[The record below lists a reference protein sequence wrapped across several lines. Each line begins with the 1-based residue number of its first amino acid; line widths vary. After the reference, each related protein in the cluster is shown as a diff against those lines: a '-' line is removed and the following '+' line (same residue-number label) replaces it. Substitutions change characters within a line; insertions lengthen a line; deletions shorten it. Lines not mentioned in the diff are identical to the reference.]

1 MQKKTM
7 TNVTKSYV
15 ICTPGSGSGDTQL
28 TLKAKTANN
37 GNRLNQK
44 DNFTI
49 TAPGVS
55 PNRTFSAILQAAA
68 EFVSFDDESEAS
80 VPKDGGSVVL
90 EGMSNAD
97 TITFSK
103 GMGGIITADIAAIS
117 YQANGAS
124 ATSGVAIPGDPGA
137 TKKFAF
143 VLTLTASK
151 NTTISERTQQITA
164 TTKGTKTVTIT
175 LKQAS
180 GDPYL
185 NINKE
190 SVNVPQDGSG
200 ITLNVTTN
208 TTFTVS

>member
-1 MQKKTM
+1 MAD
-7 TNVTKSYV
+7 VTKSYV

-28 TLKAKTANN
+28 TLKAKTANL
-37 GNRLNQK
+37 GNRLNQT

-55 PNRTFSAILQAAA
+55 PNKQFSAILQAAA
-68 EFVSFDDESEAS
+68 EFISFDDGAEAA
-80 VPKDGGSVVL
+80 VPKEGGSVVL
-90 EGMSNAD
+90 DGMSNAN

-103 GMGGIITADIAAIS
+103 AAGAIITDDIAAIA
-117 YQANGAS
+117 YQANGAA
-124 ATSGVAIPGDPGA
+124 ATSGTAIAGDPGA

-143 VLTLTASK
+143 ALTLEAAE

-164 TTKGTKTVTIT
+164 TTKGTKTATIT
-175 LKQAS
+175 LKQAA

-185 NINKE
+185 NIDKT
-190 SVNVPQDGSG
+190 SVNVPQDGTG
-200 ITLNVTTN
+200 VTIAVTTN

>member
-1 MQKKTM
+1 MAD
-7 TNVTKSYV
+7 VTKSYV

-28 TLKAKTANN
+28 TLKAKTANL
-37 GNRLNQK
+37 GNRLNQT

-55 PNRTFSAILQAAA
+55 PNKQFSAILQAAA
-68 EFVSFDDESEAS
+68 EFISFDDGAEAA
-80 VPKDGGSVVL
+80 VPKEGGSVVL
-90 EGMSNAD
+90 DGMSNAG

-103 GMGGIITADIAAIS
+103 AAGAIITDDIAAIA
-117 YQANGAS
+117 YQANGAA
-124 ATSGVAIPGDPGA
+124 ATSGTAIAGDPGA

-143 VLTLTASK
+143 VLTLDAAE

-164 TTKGTKTVTIT
+164 TTKGTKTATIT
-175 LKQAS
+175 LKQAA

-185 NINKE
+185 NIDKT
-190 SVNVPQDGSG
+190 SVNVPQDGTG
-200 ITLNVTTN
+200 VTIAVTTN

>member
-1 MQKKTM
+1 MA
-7 TNVTKSYV
+7 NVTKSYV
-15 ICTPGSGSGDTQL
+15 ICSPGAGSADTTLNL
-28 TLKAKTANN
+28 TAKTANL
-37 GNRLNQK
+37 GNRVNQT

-49 TAPGVS
+49 TAPGVT
-55 PNRTFSAILQAAA
+55 PNKTFAAVLVA
-68 EFVSFDDESEAS
+68 ATEFISFDDGAEAS

-90 EGMSNAD
+90 DGMSNAN

-103 GMGGIITADIAAIS
+103 GAGAIIAAEIS
-117 YQANGAS
+117 AIGYQANGAA
-124 ATSGVAIPGDPGA
+124 ATSGTAIPSDPGA

-164 TTKGTKTVTIT
+164 TTKGAKTATIT

-185 NINKE
+185 NIDKTT
-190 SVNVPQDGSG
+190 VNVPQDGSAVT
-200 ITLNVTTN
+200 IQVTTN

>member
-1 MQKKTM
+1 MA
-7 TNVTKSYV
+7 NVTKSYV

-28 TLKAKTANN
+28 TLKAKTANL

-49 TAPGVS
+49 TAPGVT
-55 PNRTFSAILQAAA
+55 PNKQFAAILQAAA
-68 EFVSFDDESEAS
+68 EFISFDDGAEAA
-80 VPKDGGSVVL
+80 VPKEGGSVVL
-90 EGMSNAD
+90 DGMSNAD

-103 GMGGIITADIAAIS
+103 AAGAIITDDIAAIS

-124 ATSGVAIPGDPGA
+124 ATSGTAIAGDPGA

-143 VLTLTASK
+143 VLTLDAAK

-164 TTKGTKTVTIT
+164 TTKGTKTATIT
-175 LKQAS
+175 LKQAA

-185 NINKE
+185 NIDKT

-200 ITLNVTTN
+200 VTIAVTTN

>member
-1 MQKKTM
+1 MA
-7 TNVTKSYV
+7 NVTKSYV

-28 TLKAKTANN
+28 TLKAKTANL

-55 PNRTFSAILQAAA
+55 PNKKFSAILQAAA
-68 EFVSFDDESEAS
+68 EFISFDDGAEAA
-80 VPKDGGSVVL
+80 VPKEGGSVVL
-90 EGMSNAD
+90 DGMSNAD

-103 GMGGIITADIAAIS
+103 AAGAIITDDIAAIA
-117 YQANGAS
+117 YQANGAA
-124 ATSGVAIPGDPGA
+124 ATSGTAIAGDPGA

-143 VLTLTASK
+143 ALTLEAAK

-164 TTKGTKTVTIT
+164 TTKGTKTATIT
-175 LKQAS
+175 LKQAA

-185 NINKE
+185 NIDKT
-190 SVNVPQDGSG
+190 SVNVPQDGTG
-200 ITLNVTTN
+200 VTIAVTTN

>member
-1 MQKKTM
+1 MA
-7 TNVTKSYV
+7 NVTKSYV

-28 TLKAKTANN
+28 TLKAKTANL
-37 GNRLNQK
+37 GNRLNQT

-49 TAPGVS
+49 TAPGVT
-55 PNRTFSAILQAAA
+55 PNKQFAAILQAAA
-68 EFVSFDDESEAS
+68 EFISFDDGAEAA
-80 VPKDGGSVVL
+80 VPKEGGSVVL
-90 EGMSNAD
+90 DGMSNAD

-103 GMGGIITADIAAIS
+103 AAGAIITDDIAAIS

-124 ATSGVAIPGDPGA
+124 ATSGTAIAGDPGA

-143 VLTLTASK
+143 VLTLDAAE

-164 TTKGTKTVTIT
+164 TTKGTKTATIT
-175 LKQAS
+175 LKQAA

-185 NINKE
+185 NIDKT
-190 SVNVPQDGSG
+190 SVNVPQDGTG
-200 ITLNVTTN
+200 VTIAVTTN

>member
-1 MQKKTM
+1 MAD
-7 TNVTKSYV
+7 VTKSYV

-28 TLKAKTANN
+28 TLKAKTANL
-37 GNRLNQK
+37 GNRLNQT

-55 PNRTFSAILQAAA
+55 PNKQFAAILQAAA
-68 EFVSFDDESEAS
+68 EFISFDDGAEAA
-80 VPKDGGSVVL
+80 VPKEGGSVVL
-90 EGMSNAD
+90 DGMSNAD

-103 GMGGIITADIAAIS
+103 AAGAIITEDIAAIS
-117 YQANGAS
+117 YQANGAV
-124 ATSGVAIPGDPGA
+124 ATSGTAIPSDPGA

-143 VLTLTASK
+143 VLTLDAAE

-164 TTKGTKTVTIT
+164 TTKGTKTATIT
-175 LKQAS
+175 LKQAA

-185 NINKE
+185 NIDKT

-200 ITLNVTTN
+200 VTIAVTTN

>member
-1 MQKKTM
+1 MAD
-7 TNVTKSYV
+7 VTKSYV

-28 TLKAKTANN
+28 TLKAKTANL
-37 GNRLNQK
+37 GNRLNQT

-49 TAPGVS
+49 TAPGVT
-55 PNRTFSAILQAAA
+55 PNKQFAAILQAAA
-68 EFVSFDDESEAS
+68 EFISFDDGAEAA
-80 VPKDGGSVVL
+80 VPKEGGSVVL
-90 EGMSNAD
+90 DGMSNAD

-103 GMGGIITADIAAIS
+103 AAGAIITDDIAAIS

-124 ATSGVAIPGDPGA
+124 ATSGTAIAGDPGA

-143 VLTLTASK
+143 VLTLEATE

-164 TTKGTKTVTIT
+164 TTKGTKTATIT
-175 LKQAS
+175 LKQAA

-185 NINKE
+185 NIDKT
-190 SVNVPQDGSG
+190 SVNVPQDGTG
-200 ITLNVTTN
+200 VTIAVTTN

>member
-1 MQKKTM
+1 MAD
-7 TNVTKSYV
+7 VTKSYV

-28 TLKAKTANN
+28 TLKAKTANL
-37 GNRLNQK
+37 GNRLNQT

-55 PNRTFSAILQAAA
+55 PNKQFAAILQAAT
-68 EFVSFDDESEAS
+68 EFISFDEGAEAA
-80 VPKDGGSVVL
+80 VPKEGGSVVL
-90 EGMSNAD
+90 YGMSNAD

-103 GMGGIITADIAAIS
+103 AAGAIITGDITAIS
-117 YQANGAS
+117 YQANGAD
-124 ATSGVAIPGDPGA
+124 ATSGTAIPSDPGA

-143 VLTLTASK
+143 VLTLEAAE

-164 TTKGTKTVTIT
+164 TTKGTKTATIT

-185 NINKE
+185 NIDKTT
-190 SVNVPQDGSG
+190 VNVPQDGSAVT
-200 ITLNVTTN
+200 IQVTTN

>member
-1 MQKKTM
+1 MAD
-7 TNVTKSYV
+7 VTKSYV

-28 TLKAKTANN
+28 TLKAKTANL
-37 GNRLNQK
+37 GNRLNQT

-55 PNRTFSAILQAAA
+55 PNKQFAAILQAAA
-68 EFVSFDDESEAS
+68 EFISFDDGAEAA
-80 VPKDGGSVVL
+80 VPKEGGSVVL
-90 EGMSNAD
+90 DGMSNAD

-103 GMGGIITADIAAIS
+103 AVGAIITEDIAAIS
-117 YQANGAS
+117 YQANGAA
-124 ATSGVAIPGDPGA
+124 ATSGTAIPSDPGA

-143 VLTLTASK
+143 VLTLEAAE

-164 TTKGTKTVTIT
+164 TTKGTKTATIT
-175 LKQAS
+175 LKQAA

-185 NINKE
+185 DIDKT

-200 ITLNVTTN
+200 VTIAVTTN

>member
-1 MQKKTM
+1 MA
-7 TNVTKSYV
+7 NVTKSYV

-28 TLKAKTANN
+28 TLKAKTANL

-49 TAPGVS
+49 TAPGVT
-55 PNRTFSAILQAAA
+55 PNKQFTAILQAAA
-68 EFVSFDDESEAS
+68 EFISFDDGAEAA
-80 VPKDGGSVVL
+80 VPKEGGSVVL
-90 EGMSNAD
+90 DGMSNAN

-103 GMGGIITADIAAIS
+103 AAGAIITDDIAAIS
-117 YQANGAS
+117 YQANGAA
-124 ATSGVAIPGDPGA
+124 ATSGTAIPSDPGA

-143 VLTLTASK
+143 VLTLEAAK

-164 TTKGTKTVTIT
+164 TTKGTKTTTIT
-175 LKQAS
+175 LKQAA

-185 NINKE
+185 NIDKT
-190 SVNVPQDGSG
+190 SVNVPQDGSDVT
-200 ITLNVTTN
+200 IAVTTN

>member
-1 MQKKTM
+1 MAD
-7 TNVTKSYV
+7 VTKSYV

-28 TLKAKTANN
+28 TLKAKTANL
-37 GNRLNQK
+37 GNRLNQT

-55 PNRTFSAILQAAA
+55 PNKQFAAILQAAA
-68 EFVSFDDESEAS
+68 EFISFDDGVEAA
-80 VPKDGGSVVL
+80 VPKEGGSVVL
-90 EGMSNAD
+90 DGMSNAD

-103 GMGGIITADIAAIS
+103 AAGAIITENIAAIS
-117 YQANGAS
+117 YQANGAA
-124 ATSGVAIPGDPGA
+124 ATSGTAIPSDPGA

-143 VLTLTASK
+143 VLTLDAAE

-164 TTKGTKTVTIT
+164 TTKGTKTATIT
-175 LKQAS
+175 LKQAA

-185 NINKE
+185 NIDKT

-200 ITLNVTTN
+200 VTIAVTTN

>member
-1 MQKKTM
+1 MAD
-7 TNVTKSYV
+7 VTKSYV

-28 TLKAKTANN
+28 TLKAKTANL
-37 GNRLNQK
+37 GNRLVQT

-55 PNRTFSAILQAAA
+55 PNKQFSAILQAAA
-68 EFVSFDDESEAS
+68 EFISFDDGAEAA
-80 VPKDGGSVVL
+80 VPKEGGSVVL
-90 EGMSNAD
+90 DGMSNAG

-103 GMGGIITADIAAIS
+103 AAGAIITDDIAAIA
-117 YQANGAS
+117 YQANGAA
-124 ATSGVAIPGDPGA
+124 ATSGTAIAGDPGA

-143 VLTLTASK
+143 VLTLDAAE

-164 TTKGTKTVTIT
+164 TTKGTKTATIT
-175 LKQAS
+175 LKQAA

-185 NINKE
+185 NIDKT
-190 SVNVPQDGSG
+190 SVNVPQDGTG
-200 ITLNVTTN
+200 VTIAVTTN

>member
-1 MQKKTM
+1 MAD
-7 TNVTKSYV
+7 VTKSYV

-28 TLKAKTANN
+28 TLKAKTANL
-37 GNRLNQK
+37 GNRLNQT

-55 PNRTFSAILQAAA
+55 PNKQFSAILQAAA
-68 EFVSFDDESEAS
+68 EFISFDDGAEAA
-80 VPKDGGSVVL
+80 VPKEGGSVVL
-90 EGMSNAD
+90 DGMSNAG

-103 GMGGIITADIAAIS
+103 AAGAIITDDIAAIA
-117 YQANGAS
+117 YQANGAA
-124 ATSGVAIPGDPGA
+124 ATSGTAIAGDPGA

-143 VLTLTASK
+143 VLTLDAAK

-164 TTKGTKTVTIT
+164 TTKGTKTATIT
-175 LKQAS
+175 LKQAA

-185 NINKE
+185 NIDKT
-190 SVNVPQDGSG
+190 SVNVPQDGTG
-200 ITLNVTTN
+200 VTIAVTTN

>member
-1 MQKKTM
+1 MAD
-7 TNVTKSYV
+7 VTKSYV

-28 TLKAKTANN
+28 TLKAKTANL
-37 GNRLNQK
+37 GNRLNQT

-55 PNRTFSAILQAAA
+55 PNKQFAAILQAAA
-68 EFVSFDDESEAS
+68 EFISFDDGAVAA
-80 VPKDGGSVVL
+80 VPKEGGSVVL
-90 EGMSNAD
+90 DGMSNAS

-103 GMGGIITADIAAIS
+103 AAGAIITEDIAAIS
-117 YQANGAS
+117 YQANGAT
-124 ATSGVAIPGDPGA
+124 ATSGTAIPSDPGA

-143 VLTLTASK
+143 VLTLEAAE

-164 TTKGTKTVTIT
+164 TTKGTKTATIT
-175 LKQAS
+175 LKQAA

-185 NINKE
+185 NIDKT

-200 ITLNVTTN
+200 VTIAVTTN
-208 TTFTVS
+208 TTFKVS

>member
-1 MQKKTM
+1 MA
-7 TNVTKSYV
+7 NVTKSYV

-28 TLKAKTANN
+28 TLKAKTADL

-55 PNRTFSAILQAAA
+55 PNKRFAAILQAAA
-68 EFVSFDDESEAS
+68 EFISFDDGVEAA
-80 VPKDGGSVVL
+80 VPKEGGSVVL
-90 EGMSNAD
+90 DGTSNAD

-103 GMGGIITADIAAIS
+103 TVGAIITDDIAAIS
-117 YQANGAS
+117 YQANGAA
-124 ATSGVAIPGDPGA
+124 ATSGTAIPSDPGA

-143 VLTLTASK
+143 VLTLEAAK

-164 TTKGTKTVTIT
+164 TTKGTKTATIT
-175 LKQAS
+175 LKQAA

-185 NINKE
+185 NIDKT

-200 ITLNVTTN
+200 VTIAVTTN
-208 TTFTVS
+208 TKFTVS

>member
-1 MQKKTM
+1 MA
-7 TNVTKSYV
+7 NVTKSYV

-28 TLKAKTANN
+28 TLKAKTANL

-49 TAPGVS
+49 TAPGVT
-55 PNRTFSAILQAAA
+55 PNKQFTAILQAAA
-68 EFVSFDDESEAS
+68 EFISFDDGAEAA
-80 VPKDGGSVVL
+80 VPKEGGSVVL
-90 EGMSNAD
+90 DGMSNTD

-103 GMGGIITADIAAIS
+103 AAGAIITDDIAAIA
-117 YQANGAS
+117 YQANGAP
-124 ATSGVAIPGDPGA
+124 ATSGTAIPSDPGA

-143 VLTLTASK
+143 VLTLEAAE

-164 TTKGTKTVTIT
+164 TTKGTKTATIT
-175 LKQAS
+175 LKQAA

-185 NINKE
+185 NIDKT

-200 ITLNVTTN
+200 VTITVTTN

>member
-1 MQKKTM
+1 MA
-7 TNVTKSYV
+7 NVTKSYV

-28 TLKAKTANN
+28 TLKAKTANL
-37 GNRLNQK
+37 GNRLNQT

-55 PNRTFSAILQAAA
+55 PNKQFSAILQAAA
-68 EFVSFDDESEAS
+68 EFISFDDGAEAA
-80 VPKDGGSVVL
+80 VPKEGGSVVL
-90 EGMSNAD
+90 DGMSNAG

-103 GMGGIITADIAAIS
+103 AAGAIITDDIAAIA
-117 YQANGAS
+117 YQANGAA
-124 ATSGVAIPGDPGA
+124 ATSGTAIAGDPGA

-143 VLTLTASK
+143 ALTLEAAE

-164 TTKGTKTVTIT
+164 TTKGTKTATIT
-175 LKQAS
+175 LKQAA

-185 NINKE
+185 NIDKT
-190 SVNVPQDGSG
+190 SVNVPQDGTG
-200 ITLNVTTN
+200 VTIAVTTN

>member
-1 MQKKTM
+1 MAD
-7 TNVTKSYV
+7 VTKSYV

-28 TLKAKTANN
+28 TLKAKTANL
-37 GNRLNQK
+37 GNRLNQT

-55 PNRTFSAILQAAA
+55 PNKQFAAILQAAA
-68 EFVSFDDESEAS
+68 EFISFDDGAEAA
-80 VPKDGGSVVL
+80 VPKEGGSVVL
-90 EGMSNAD
+90 DGMSNAD

-103 GMGGIITADIAAIS
+103 AAGAIITEDIAAIS
-117 YQANGAS
+117 YQANGAA
-124 ATSGVAIPGDPGA
+124 ATSGTAIPSDPGA

-143 VLTLTASK
+143 VLTLDAAE
-151 NTTISERTQQITA
+151 NTTISERTQQIMA
-164 TTKGTKTVTIT
+164 TTKGTKTATIT
-175 LKQAS
+175 LKQAA

-185 NINKE
+185 NIDKT

-200 ITLNVTTN
+200 VTIAVTTN